1 MTVVLWIVLM
11 SAIAIV
17 LLHTAVVLGALRSFL
32 IERHLVAVE
41 AEIEPGRTSVIV
53 PARNEEVLLPRL
65 IHCLERQNT
74 NRFEI
79 VLVNDRSDDR
89 TPEIMHE
96 FADRYPGRVRVV
108 TLVEDPPPGNPKQR
122 ALAEGVKAATGDLLL
137 LTDADCWLP
146 VDWVRTMSR
155 PFRSHDVGIVFGPVI
170 PGVKGLDRR
179 AGFLDWYQGFDQV
192 FRYQYTAGAAG
203 LGSPSG
209 GYGNNLAVRRA
220 ALEDAGGFEG
230 LRYSQTEDAQLI
242 SQVRETGR
250 WSIRSV
256 RSRGARV
263 VPAPETNLRALLRQS
278 IRWSTG
284 GLFAPDVNTRLSY
297 GVVILYL
304 TISMILLP
312 FAALDSALAIP
323 AAGSFVSMM
332 MLGVLAGAMSRPGTW
347 YWATVL
353 PNTLISMVTYSLVT
367 LLTLVRVPVSWK
379 GQRLPSP

>member
-1 MTVVLWIVLM
+1 MTVLFWIVLL

-17 LLHTAVVLGALRSFL
+17 TIHVAVALGTLRSLL
-32 IERHLVAVE
+32 IERHMIAVE

-53 PARNEEVLLPRL
+53 PARDEEELLPRL
-65 IHCLERQNT
+65 LHCLERQNT

-96 FADRYPGRVRVV
+96 FADRHRGRVSVV
-108 TLVEDPPPGNPKQR
+108 TLVEDPPAGNPKQR
-122 ALAEGVKAATGDLLL
+122 ALAEGVKAATGDVLL

-179 AGFLDWYQGFDQV
+179 AQLMDWYQGFDQL

-203 LGSPSG
+203 LGTPAG

-242 SQVRETGR
+242 SQVRDSGR
-250 WSIRSV
+250 WAIVSV

-263 VPAPETNLRALLRQS
+263 VPAPGTNLRTLLRQS
-278 IRWSTG
+278 IRWSMG
-284 GLFAPDVNTRLSY
+284 GLFAPDMKTRVSY
-297 GVVILYL
+297 GVVMLYL
-304 TISMILLP
+304 TISILLLP
-312 FAALDSALAIP
+312 FSGLEASLAIP

-332 MLGVLAGAMSRPGTW
+332 MLGLIAGAINRPGAW
-347 YWATVL
+347 YWSTLL
-353 PNTLISMVTYSLVT
+353 PNILISMVAYSLVT
-367 LLTLVRVPVSWK
+367 LLTLARVPVTWK

>member
-1 MTVVLWIVLM
+1 MTLLFWIVLL

-17 LLHTAVVLGALRSFL
+17 LLHVAVVLGTLRSLL
-32 IERHLVAVE
+32 IERHLIAVE
-41 AEIEPGRTSVIV
+41 AEIESGRTSVIV
-53 PARNEEVLLPRL
+53 PARNEEQMLPRL
-65 IHCLERQNT
+65 LHCLERQNT

-79 VLVNDRSDDR
+79 VLVNDRSNDR
-89 TPEIMHE
+89 TPEIMND
-96 FADRYPGRVRVV
+96 FAERHRGRVRVV

-146 VDWVRTMSR
+146 VDWVRTMNR

-179 AGFLDWYQGFDQV
+179 ARFMDRYQGFDQV

-203 LGSPSG
+203 LGTPSG

-230 LRYSQTEDAQLI
+230 LRYSQTEDAELI
-242 SQVRETGR
+242 SQVRDTGR
-250 WSIRSV
+250 WAIRSV

-278 IRWSTG
+278 IRWSMG
-284 GLFAPDVNTRLSY
+284 GLFAPDVMTRLSF
-297 GVVILYL
+297 GVVMLYL
-304 TISMILLP
+304 MVSILLLP
-312 FAALDSALAIP
+312 FSALAPALAIP
-323 AAGSFVSMM
+323 AFASFVSMM
-332 MLGVLAGAMSRPGTW
+332 MLGVTAGTLNRPGTW
-347 YWATVL
+347 YWATLL
-353 PNTLISMVTYSLVT
+353 PNTLIAMLSYSLVT
-367 LLTLVRVPVSWK
+367 LMTIARVPVSWK